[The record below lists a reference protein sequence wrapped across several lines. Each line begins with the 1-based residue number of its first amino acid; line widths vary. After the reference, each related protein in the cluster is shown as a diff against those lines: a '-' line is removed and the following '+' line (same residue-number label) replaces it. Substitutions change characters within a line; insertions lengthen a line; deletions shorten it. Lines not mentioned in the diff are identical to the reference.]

1 MKLTKTLLLVLLIG
15 FTVNIVAQDPK
26 PQLLPPPETLLA
38 LEPEFVSRHYLT
50 KSAKPKYPE
59 EAKKAGVQGKVLAF
73 VWFDKDGKLVEAKVL
88 SSPDESLSNAVLSA
102 LSEWRISPH
111 APLFPDA
118 NYMSEFRFVFSL
130 KDGIADVMEADR
142 TEQEKVSSEFTK
154 EIETRRKN
162 SSK

>member
-1 MKLTKTLLLVLLIG
+1 MKLTRTVLVVLLISCA
-15 FTVNIVAQDPK
+15 FNVVAQEPK
-26 PQLLPPPETLLA
+26 PHLLPPPETLLA
-38 LEPEFVSRHYLT
+38 LEPEFVTRHYLI
-50 KSAKPKYPE
+50 KSGKPKYSE
-59 EAKKAGVQGKVLAF
+59 EAQKAGVQGKVLAF

-88 SSPDESLSNAVLSA
+88 SSPDELLSNAVLSA
-102 LSEWRISPH
+102 LREWRISPH

-130 KDGIADVMEADR
+130 KDGNADVMEAEKS
-142 TEQEKVSSEFTK
+142 EQEKVSSEFRK

>member
-1 MKLTKTLLLVLLIG
+1 MKLTRTLLLVLLIS
-15 FTVNIVAQDPK
+15 FAVNAVAQDPK
-26 PQLLPPPETLLA
+26 PPLLPPPETLLA

-88 SSPDESLSNAVLSA
+88 SSPDELLSNAVLSA

-130 KDGIADVMEADR
+130 KDGNADVMETDK
-142 TEQEKVSSEFTK
+142 TEQEKVSSEFTN
-154 EIETRRKN
+154 EIESRRKK

>member
-1 MKLTKTLLLVLLIG
+1 MKLTKTLLLVLLISVA
-15 FTVNIVAQDPK
+15 VNAVAQDPK

-50 KSAKPKYPE
+50 KSVKPKYPE

-88 SSPDESLSNAVLSA
+88 SSPDELLSNAVLSA

-130 KDGIADVMEADR
+130 KDGNADVMEADR

>member
-1 MKLTKTLLLVLLIG
+1 MKLTKTLLLVLLIS
-15 FTVNIVAQDPK
+15 FTVNAVAQDPK

-88 SSPDESLSNAVLSA
+88 SSPDELLSNAVLSA

>member
-1 MKLTKTLLLVLLIG
+1 LKLTKTLLVVLLIS
-15 FTVNIVAQDPK
+15 FAFNAVAQDQK
-26 PQLLPPPETLLA
+26 PNLLPPAETLLA

-59 EAKKAGVQGKVLAF
+59 EAQKAGVQGKVLAF

-111 APLFPDA
+111 APLFPEA

-130 KDGIADVMEADR
+130 NDGNADVAEAER